1 MDLVIPEDESELH
14 RLTSML
20 SEIDT
25 TLPDSSPL
33 REALQ
38 KAGLAISFAF
48 IDGRRAEIERV
59 HENLDAELTD
69 EQCEHLRSMG
79 IYPDAHGEE

>member
-1 MDLVIPEDESELH
+1 MTAEDESELH

-20 SEIDT
+20 SEIDA

-38 KAGLAISFAF
+38 KSGLAISYAF
-48 IDGRRAEIERV
+48 IDGRRSEIEKV
-59 HENLDAELTD
+59 YENLDAELTD
-69 EQCEHLRSMG
+69 EQRDHLRSMG
-79 IYPDAHGEE
+79 IDSDADFLE